1 MSDRFQKQRN
11 QASQST
17 RYAVNQAERAQEIL
31 HQALSIGHP
40 SDIQYAQAKLQEALN
55 QMMQTQSYNGSYI
68 SIEDQSLLQQAELK
82 LRQEYQHLV
91 SNDISDL
98 TDRIQDED

>member
-17 RYAVNQAERAQEIL
+17 RQAVIQAERAQEML
-31 HQALSIGHP
+31 HQALTIGHP

-55 QMMQTQSYNGSYI
+55 QVVQTQSFIGSYI
-68 SIEDQSLLQQAELK
+68 SADDQSLLQQAEIT
-82 LRQEYQHLV
+82 LRQEYQHLI

-98 TDRIQDED
+98 TDRIKDED